1 MQATS
6 LSRADKRIGSQPCD
20 AHQNLNLNYNDVADE
35 RLISLTVPALPD
47 FSVLGDIHIRKT
59 AVPKVTG
66 L

>member
-1 MQATS
+1 MRATS
-6 LSRADKRIGSQPCD
+6 LSRADNRIESQPCD
-20 AHQNLNLNYNDVADE
+20 AHQNVNLNYNDVVDE

-47 FSVLGDIHIRKT
+47 LFVLGDIRRRKT